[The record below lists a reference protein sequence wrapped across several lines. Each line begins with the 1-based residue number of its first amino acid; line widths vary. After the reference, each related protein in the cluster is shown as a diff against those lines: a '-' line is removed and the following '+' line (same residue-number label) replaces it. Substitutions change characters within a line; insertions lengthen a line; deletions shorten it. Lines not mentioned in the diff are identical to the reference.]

1 MYLAVT
7 DIDDFFVPTFF
18 LPESN
23 KSLYMVT
30 NEYLIS
36 SIFNIIFFILY
47 ELCFS
52 LSSK

>member
-36 SIFNIIFFILY
+36 SIFNIIFLFY
-47 ELCFS
+47 MSCAFR
-52 LSSK
+52 